1 MRSGIGICRADGRYG
16 LLGTGL
22 TSAKG
27 IRGRS
32 GKTLQGEV
40 MFCQPPSAITDLH
53 KRPAR
58 SVTSFSGSAL
68 LASILGDYHLETIP
82 SISNDALHG

>member
-1 MRSGIGICRADGRYG
+1 MRSGIGICRADERYG

-32 GKTLQGEV
+32 GKTLQG
-40 MFCQPPSAITDLH
+40 
-53 KRPAR
+53 KRC
-58 SVTSFSGSAL
+58 SVTLQVL
-68 LASILGDYHLETIP
+68 LQISTRGPLGQLQ
-82 SISNDALHG
+82 AFLVLHC